1 MITSASNRN
10 KEVFTLA
17 SWHTQYGARFN
28 QGSMH
33 AAPLT
38 LSQVVGMHRTCTHL
52 GLDIVEGIKEEER
65 VLERLLGN

>member
-1 MITSASNRN
+1 
-10 KEVFTLA
+10 
-17 SWHTQYGARFN
+17 
-28 QGSMH
+28 MH

-65 VLERLLGN
+65 VLERLLGGN